1 MRKTLRNIFIP
12 TEENGFVPSVLSLK
26 TFLPLVVLAVA
37 FLVSPTIYN
46 YRQIALLA
54 GSGGYSAN
62 EIIALVNV
70 DRARVGL
77 SELKINATLGKA
89 AETKVQDMLNKNY
102 FSHVSPDNKTPWDF
116 IKNVGYKYLAAGE
129 NLAIDFPTAE
139 GVNEGLMNSPTHR
152 ANILNKLYTEI
163 GVSVGYGIF
172 EGRETILVAQY
183 FGKPYATQPIK
194 PATTPTKPA
203 TQPATPAE
211 TAKTNAPTKLA
222 EEILDVKPEV
232 LGESKMKLSIPKI
245 PDEVLQSVAVFVN
258 KEILMRLFSAF
269 AVLVTVIAVFFMMI
283 RGIKMGT
290 STILRTLI
298 LVLAFGYVLF
308 NGSGSVIAAK
318 VSPISFSTI
327 SIEQGK

>member
-1 MRKTLRNIFIP
+1 M
-12 TEENGFVPSVLSLK
+12 
-26 TFLPLVVLAVA
+26 
-37 FLVSPTIYN
+37 
-46 YRQIALLA
+46 
-54 GSGGYSAN
+54 
-62 EIIALVNV
+62 

-77 SELKINATLGKA
+77 GELKINATLGKA
-89 AETKVQDMLNKNY
+89 AEIKVQDMLNKNY

-194 PATTPTKPA
+194 PATTPTNPT

-211 TAKTNAPTKLA
+211 TTKTNAPTKLA